1 MQKNFDNARHFK
13 IDMNAIDLKQYGK
26 ITDADVSDTSV
37 DVTFKHNWSFEATGT
52 GITFTPGED
61 GGRPTVTGGT
71 IETLTIDGPG
81 KFGFSVTGLGMTADT
96 YFDTLVDFKTAKV
109 MALVLAGDST
119 VTGSGFADNLL
130 GGDGNDTI
138 EGGAGRDKLEGQIG
152 DDILKGGTGGDW
164 LIGGE
169 GADSFVFEASSGKDV
184 VADFD
189 GTVDFLDL
197 TASGFSGTL
206 EELLDGAKVGQ
217 GATDGDLI
225 LSLGGGASIRLV
237 DVDVSEL
244 NETNVLL

>member
-1 MQKNFDNARHFK
+1 MSKNASHFK

-26 ITDADVSDTSV
+26 ITDAEVTDTSV
-37 DVTFKHNWSFEATGT
+37 DVTFKHNWSFEATGN
-52 GITFTPGED
+52 GITFAPGEE
-61 GGRPTVTGGT
+61 GALPTVTGGT

-119 VTGSGFADNLL
+119 ILGSGFADNLF
-130 GGDGNDTI
+130 GGDGNDTV
-138 EGGAGRDKLEGQIG
+138 EGGAGRDKLSGQIG
-152 DDILKGGTGGDW
+152 DDILNGGTGSDL
-164 LIGGE
+164 LIGGD
-169 GADSFVFEASSGKDV
+169 GADSFIFETTSGKDV

-189 GTVDFLDL
+189 ATVDVLDL
-197 TASGFSGTL
+197 SASGFAGTL

-217 GATDGDLI
+217 GAHEGDLT
-225 LSLGGGASIRLV
+225 LSVGGGASIRLE

-244 NETNVLL
+244 TETNVLL

>member
-1 MQKNFDNARHFK
+1 MSKNSSHFK

-26 ITDADVSDTSV
+26 ITDAEVTDTSV
-37 DVTFKHNWSFEATGT
+37 DVTFKHNWSFGATGT
-52 GITFTPGED
+52 GITFTPGEE
-61 GGRPTVTGGT
+61 GALPTVTGGT

-119 VTGSGFADNLL
+119 ITGSGFADNLF

-138 EGGAGRDKLEGQIG
+138 GGGAGRDKLAGQIG
-152 DDILKGGTGGDW
+152 DDILMGGTGGDW
-164 LIGGE
+164 LIGGD
-169 GADSFVFEASSGKDV
+169 GADSFVFEAMSGKDV

-189 GTVDFLDL
+189 GTVDVLDL
-197 TASGFSGTL
+197 TASGFAGTL
-206 EELLDGAKVGQ
+206 DELLDGAKVGH
-217 GATDGDLI
+217 GAHEGDLT

-237 DVDVSEL
+237 DIDVSEL